1 MIEVGMIGFGKM
13 AQAIAA
19 GWQNAGLLDRIHV
32 QAYAP
37 HYDKLCRN
45 CKTYDVTPMKTLHE
59 LCEASHVII
68 LACKPAQVEGVLS
81 ECRDWVDGKLVIC
94 LAAGINH
101 EKLDAWLPY
110 AAHVSVMPNT
120 AMMVQAGCLIVE
132 EPNTMSERDTKV
144 LEDLFE
150 PLGSIV
156 PVPAAL
162 FGIAGTISGCG
173 PAFLGLFAEALADA
187 GVKYGLPRATAA
199 SLAARTVYGAGAMLS
214 LNEME
219 PAVFKNEICSP
230 GGTTIRGIVTLEKD
244 GFRKAVIEAIEAIE
258 EKK

>member
-101 EKLDAWLPY
+101 EKLDAAAVCGARIGNAEHRHDGSGRLPDRGRTE
-110 AAHVSVMPNT
+110 HD
-120 AMMVQAGCLIVE
+120 
-132 EPNTMSERDTKV
+132 ERTRYK
-144 LEDLFE
+144 
-150 PLGSIV
+150 GS
-156 PVPAAL
+156 
-162 FGIAGTISGCG
+162 
-173 PAFLGLFAEALADA
+173 
-187 GVKYGLPRATAA
+187 
-199 SLAARTVYGAGAMLS
+199 
-214 LNEME
+214 
-219 PAVFKNEICSP
+219 
-230 GGTTIRGIVTLEKD
+230 
-244 GFRKAVIEAIEAIE
+244 
-258 EKK
+258 